1 MQINNIKHTN
11 TKAASIIAPR
21 HFTSADASLFFPLS
35 VCFLFSS
42 GGQKSANSLW

>member
-11 TKAASIIAPR
+11 TRAASVIVSR

-35 VCFLFSS
+35 VCFLVSS
-42 GGQKSANSLW
+42 GGRKSANSLW

>member
-42 GGQKSANSLW
+42 GEQKSANSLW